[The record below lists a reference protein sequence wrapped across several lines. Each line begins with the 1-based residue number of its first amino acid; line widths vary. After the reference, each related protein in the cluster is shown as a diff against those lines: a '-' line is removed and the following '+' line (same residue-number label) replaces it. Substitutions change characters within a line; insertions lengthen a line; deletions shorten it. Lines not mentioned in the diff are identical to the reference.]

1 VAGFEFRS
9 GWFYANIMC
18 ADFKVPLRSAQ
29 GDYRSGLTMDQQT
42 DTPLDQADEDILTD
56 TVSDE
61 ALEAAGTEG
70 GSPGLFPTSPIPATT
85 ISCC

>member
-1 VAGFEFRS
+1 MR
-9 GWFYANIMC
+9 AN
-18 ADFKVPLRSAQ
+18 FKVPLRSAQ

-42 DTPLDQADEDILTD
+42 DTDLDQADEEILTY

-61 ALEAAGTEG
+61 AVEAAGTEG
-70 GSPGLFPTSPIPATT
+70 SPRLFPTSPIPATT